1 MLHRDDSVRSQ
12 IQHHQL
18 SLPQTGNNI
27 IQNTIGLQV
36 KLLYMHGSKDHLS
49 SHSRGLQI
57 SLEGPARG
65 YKLYPGYLGYE
76 RCIHK
81 VSPVLNSSL
90 RDQGSINPLPTTAFK
105 ELLSRQPYSFLQVT
119 VLYVTSCMLH
129 LLPEKGISI
138 HNMSVLS
145 VNIR

>member
-12 IQHHQL
+12 IQHHQF

-76 RCIHK
+76 RCIHE
-81 VSPVLNSSL
+81 VYLVLNSSL
-90 RDQGSINPLPTTAFK
+90 RDQGSINPIPTTAFK
-105 ELLSRQPYSFLQVT
+105 ELLSSQPYSFLPST
-119 VLYVTSCMLH
+119 L
-129 LLPEKGISI
+129 
-138 HNMSVLS
+138 
-145 VNIR
+145 R

>member
-12 IQHHQL
+12 IQHHQF

-57 SLEGPARG
+57 SLEGPAGG
-65 YKLYPGYLGYE
+65 YKLILV
-76 RCIHK
+76 IWVMND
-81 VSPVLNSSL
+81 VSMKFLSSL
-90 RDQGSINPLPTTAFK
+90 ILPCA
-105 ELLSRQPYSFLQVT
+105 
-119 VLYVTSCMLH
+119 
-129 LLPEKGISI
+129 
-138 HNMSVLS
+138 
-145 VNIR
+145 IRAV